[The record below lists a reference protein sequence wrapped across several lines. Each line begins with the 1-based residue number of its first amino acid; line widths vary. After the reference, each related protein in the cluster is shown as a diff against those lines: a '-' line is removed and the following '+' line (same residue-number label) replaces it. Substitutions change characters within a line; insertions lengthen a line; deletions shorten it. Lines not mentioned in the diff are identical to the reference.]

1 MGRVLSEPSKL
12 LVKDVKHHCHVPAT
26 IVDQRPHHEGP
37 KQAAQ
42 RVHGHSKRP
51 EQRLEATVHR
61 HSIPVEVGS
70 VVKVL
75 HVLKY
80 GACLAQ

>member
-1 MGRVLSEPSKL
+1 MRQVLSEPSKP
-12 LVKDVKHHCHVPAT
+12 LVKVVKHHCHVPAT

-37 KQAAQ
+37 KQATQ

-51 EQRLEATVHR
+51 EQRLEAAVHR
-61 HSIPVEVGS
+61 HSTPVEVGS

-75 HVLKY
+75 HVLE
-80 GACLAQ
+80 QNTEHV